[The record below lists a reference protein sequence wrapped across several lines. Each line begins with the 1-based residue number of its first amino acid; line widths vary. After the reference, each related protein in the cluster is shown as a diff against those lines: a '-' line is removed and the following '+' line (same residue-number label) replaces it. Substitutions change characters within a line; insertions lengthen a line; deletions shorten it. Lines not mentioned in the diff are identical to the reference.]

1 MPHAE
6 ATIGGTPI
14 SPFYSYS
21 NEDHWIDDPTL
32 PGVVLIGDAAGHN
45 DPITGQGLSI
55 AARDVRIVSE
65 ILLSTKYWDRLDLEA
80 YVDERRE
87 RLRRLRITAGLATK
101 IRVEFGEDA
110 KQRRARVGNRMLERQ
125 PSPLPAAL
133 IGPERLP
140 AKAYMPETIE
150 RLMAP

>member
-1 MPHAE
+1 V
-6 ATIGGTPI
+6 
-14 SPFYSYS
+14 
-21 NEDHWIDDPTL
+21 DDPTL

-55 AARDVRIVSE
+55 AARDVRVVSD
-65 ILLSTKYWDRLDLEA
+65 ILLSAKKWDRTDFVA

-87 RLRRLRITAGLATK
+87 RMRRLRITAGLATK

-110 KQRRARVGNRMLERQ
+110 KQRRARVSDRMLERQ
-125 PSPLPAAL
+125 LSPLPAAV

-140 AKAYMPETIE
+140 AEAYTTETID
-150 RLMAP
+150 RLIAL